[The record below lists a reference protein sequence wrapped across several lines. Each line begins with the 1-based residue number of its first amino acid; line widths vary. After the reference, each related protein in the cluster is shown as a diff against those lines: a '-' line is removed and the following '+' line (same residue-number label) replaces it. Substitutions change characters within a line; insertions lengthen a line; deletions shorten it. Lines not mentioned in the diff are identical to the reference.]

1 MHRPSLPR
9 TRRRGSACRFLT
21 GAGAL
26 LPVLLVFSAC
36 ATVQRPQFTELL
48 WPAPPETPRIKFV
61 GLLRNQNDLGKSTG
75 DLFMEA
81 LLGSQKPSD
90 SLDWPMGVALS
101 RDGKR
106 LYVADQGKAS
116 VIIFDF
122 EARRVSLLGGEL
134 HRFKAPF
141 GIAVDDEDNVYVVDT
156 EQRLIRVF
164 SPGGVFLRNITHK
177 GLERPTGIA
186 IDSIRRRIYVA
197 DSSSLDSYNHVIW
210 IFGVDGMFIDA
221 IGGRGTEEE
230 KFFFPTYLAFDGDGN
245 LYVSDT
251 MNARVQVFSP
261 EGRHIKTFGQRG
273 DALGMFNRPKG
284 VALDTFGN
292 VYVVDSGWSSVQI
305 FNQRR
310 EVLLFFG
317 GAGQF
322 PGLLYSPTAIAI
334 DKDNRIYVAD
344 PFNKRV
350 SIYQLINTK
359 AEDSFVTVSPRP
371 EKGDNLS
378 ERPAVIQLPTSAQNQ

>member
-1 MHRPSLPR
+1 M
-9 TRRRGSACRFLT
+9 
-21 GAGAL
+21 
-26 LPVLLVFSAC
+26 
-36 ATVQRPQFTELL
+36 
-48 WPAPPETPRIKFV
+48 
-61 GLLRNQNDLGKSTG
+61 
-75 DLFMEA
+75 FMEA
-81 LLGSQKPSD
+81 LLGSKKPSD

-101 RDGKR
+101 RDGQR
-106 LYVADQGKAS
+106 LYVADQGRQS
-116 VIIFDF
+116 VMVFDF
-122 EARRVSLLGGEL
+122 GARRVSLLGGEL
-134 HRFKAPF
+134 QGFKAPF
-141 GIAVDDEDNVYVVDT
+141 GIAVDDKDNVYVVDT
-156 EQRLIRVF
+156 GQRLIQIF
-164 SPGGVFLRNITHK
+164 GPGGVFLRNITHQ

-186 IDSIRRRIYVA
+186 IDSIRGRIYVA
-197 DSSSLDSYNHVIW
+197 DSSSLGSDNHVVW
-210 IFGVDGMFIDA
+210 IFGMDGTFMDA
-221 IGGRGTEEE
+221 IGGRGTQEE
-230 KFFFPTYLAFDGDGN
+230 KFFFPTYLALDGEGN

-261 EGRHIKTFGQRG
+261 EGRHMKTFGQRG

-350 SIYQLINTK
+350 SIYQLINTR
-359 AEDSFVTVSPRP
+359 AEDSFVTVAPPP
-371 EKGDNLS
+371 EKGGNLGQGAKAIQS
-378 ERPAVIQLPTSAQNQ
+378 LTTTRTQPERR